1 MKTISLSI
9 LLLLSVSIIAQKINI
24 DKSLK
29 GFDKYMSDVLTDW
42 NEPGAGVA
50 IIYKGELVFVKG
62 YGYRD
67 FENKLPVTKNTLFQ
81 IASNTKLF
89 TTVAAGMLVE
99 EGVFNWDKPI
109 RESVPEL
116 EFYSNFLN
124 SNVTLRDMLGHKTG
138 VSRHDMIWSQ
148 SDFSRKEL
156 FERIKYL
163 KPVIPL
169 RQDFLYNNL
178 MYTAVG
184 YSIELRTGI
193 TWEEYVKKNI
203 FSPLEMNN
211 TFFSIAEMQK
221 SKDYAIAYNEKRDT
235 TLLYKIPLKEDGAG
249 IGPAG
254 SIITSLDDL
263 SHWVIALMN
272 GGKYNNKEV
281 IPRSIIDET
290 LKPGIAFRNSA
301 LEKKGYKER
310 LNVTYG
316 MARNIEV
323 YKGNVLT
330 KHGGALPGFHS
341 QVIILPYDDIGI
353 ITFSIGDQGASLG
366 NTIIGYNLVDR
377 LLGLDQTDWNARLLT
392 DHIKRK
398 KSNQKARSKVRFD
411 KIKGT
416 LPTHALK
423 DYSGTFTNKVYGDFR
438 IDYNNDSLYFNFRKR
453 SLPLKHYHYN
463 RFETPNDEDFG
474 KWSINFNIS
483 AQGEITTAVIS
494 IDEGQ
499 VTFRKKIDASLENL
513 DVLSQYAGTYE
524 YAGTKYVIKLKD
536 HKLVVV
542 GTINNILKPYKK
554 DIFKIENFDDFQ
566 LEFLKENNQVIG
578 LKTKTPSGIFEF
590 KKIVLEK
597 NNRFNGTNRKI

>member
-9 LLLLSVSIIAQKINI
+9 LLLLSINILAQKINI

-109 RESVPEL
+109 KESVPEL
-116 EFYSNFLN
+116 EFYNDFLN

-138 VSRHDMIWSQ
+138 VSRHDMIWLQ

-163 KPVIPL
+163 KPAIPL
-169 RQDFLYNNL
+169 RQDFIYNNL

-184 YSIELRTGI
+184 YSIELKTGLS
-193 TWEEYVKKNI
+193 WEDYVRQNI
-203 FSPLEMNN
+203 FAPLEMNN
-211 TFFSIAEMQK
+211 TVFSIAEMQK
-221 SKDYAIAYNEKRDT
+221 TKDYAVPYNEKRDT
-235 TLLYKIPLKEDGAG
+235 TLLYKIPLKEDGAS

-254 SIITSLDDL
+254 SIITSLNDL

-272 GGKYNNKEV
+272 KGKYKNKEV
-281 IPRSIIDET
+281 IPASVIYET
-290 LKPGIAFRNSA
+290 LKPGIAFRNSD
-301 LEKKGYKER
+301 LEKKGFKER

-323 YKGNVLT
+323 YKGNVVT

-341 QVIILPYDDIGI
+341 QVMILPYDDIGI

-377 LLGLDQTDWNARLLT
+377 LLGLDQTDWNGRLLS
-392 DHIKRK
+392 DYSKRK
-398 KSNQKARSKVRFD
+398 KSNKKARIKVRLD
-411 KIKGT
+411 QIKGT
-416 LPTHALK
+416 LPTHVLK
-423 DYSGTFTNKVYGDFR
+423 DYSGTFTNKVYGDFK
-438 IDYNNDSLYFNFRKR
+438 IDYNNDSLYFNFRNR
-453 SLPLKHYHYN
+453 TLPLKQYHYN

-483 AQGEITTAVIS
+483 AQGEINTAIIS
-494 IDEGQ
+494 IDQGQ
-499 VTFRKKIDASLENL
+499 VTFSKKIDASLEDTEIL
-513 DVLSQYAGTYE
+513 RQYAGTYE
-524 YAGTKYVIKLKD
+524 FAGTKYVIKLKD
-536 HKLVVV
+536 YKLVLA
-542 GTINNILKPYKK
+542 GTVDSTLKAYKK
-554 DIFKIENFDDFQ
+554 NIFKVENFDDIRI
-566 LEFLKENNQVIG
+566 EFLKEKNKING
-578 LKTKTPSGIFEF
+578 LKANTPGGVYEF
-590 KKIVLEK
+590 KKIK
-597 NNRFNGTNRKI
+597 

>member
-9 LLLLSVSIIAQKINI
+9 LLLLSINILAQKINI

-109 RESVPEL
+109 KESVPEL
-116 EFYSNFLN
+116 EFYNDFLN

-138 VSRHDMIWSQ
+138 VSRHDMIWLQ

-163 KPVIPL
+163 KPAIPL
-169 RQDFLYNNL
+169 RQDFIYNNL

-184 YSIELRTGI
+184 YSIELKTGLS
-193 TWEEYVKKNI
+193 WEDYVRQNI
-203 FSPLEMNN
+203 FAPLEMNN
-211 TFFSIAEMQK
+211 TVFSIAEMQK
-221 SKDYAIAYNEKRDT
+221 TKDYAVPYNEKRDT
-235 TLLYKIPLKEDGAG
+235 TLLYKTPLKEDGAS

-254 SIITSLDDL
+254 SIITSLNDL

-272 GGKYNNKEV
+272 KGKYKNNEV
-281 IPRSIIDET
+281 IPASVIYET
-290 LKPGIAFRNSA
+290 LKPGIAFRNSD

-323 YKGNVLT
+323 YKGNVIT

-341 QVIILPYDDIGI
+341 QVMILPYDDIGI

-377 LLGLDQTDWNARLLT
+377 LLGLDQTDWNGRLLT
-392 DHIKRK
+392 DYSKRK
-398 KSNQKARSKVRFD
+398 KSNKKARTKVRLD
-411 KIKGT
+411 QIKET
-416 LPTHALK
+416 SPTHALK
-423 DYSGTFTNKVYGDFR
+423 DYSGTFTNKVYGDFK
-438 IDYNNDSLYFNFRKR
+438 IDYNNDSLYFNFRNR
-453 SLPLKHYHYN
+453 TLPLMHYHYN

-483 AQGEITTAVIS
+483 AQGEINKAKIS
-494 IDEGQ
+494 IDEGE
-499 VTFRKKIDASLENL
+499 VIFTKKVDASLEDMEIL
-513 DVLSQYAGTYE
+513 RQYAGTYE
-524 YAGTKYVIKLKD
+524 FAGTKYVIKLKG
-536 HKLVVV
+536 HKLVLV
-542 GTINNILKPYKK
+542 GTVDSTLKAYKK
-554 DIFKIENFDDFQ
+554 DTFKVENFDDIQ
-566 LEFLKENNQVIG
+566 IEFLKEKNKIKG
-578 LKTKTPSGIFEF
+578 LKANKPGGIYEF
-590 KKIVLEK
+590 KKIK
-597 NNRFNGTNRKI
+597 

>member
-9 LLLLSVSIIAQKINI
+9 LLLLSINILAQKINI

-109 RESVPEL
+109 KESVPEL
-116 EFYSNFLN
+116 EFYNDFLN

-138 VSRHDMIWSQ
+138 VSRHDMIWLQ

-163 KPVIPL
+163 KPAIPL
-169 RQDFLYNNL
+169 RQDFIYNNL

-184 YSIELRTGI
+184 YSIELKTGLS
-193 TWEEYVKKNI
+193 WEDYVRQNI
-203 FSPLEMNN
+203 FAPLEMNN
-211 TFFSIAEMQK
+211 TVFSIAEMQK
-221 SKDYAIAYNEKRDT
+221 TKDYAVPYNEKRDT
-235 TLLYKIPLKEDGAG
+235 TLLYKTPLKEDGAS

-254 SIITSLDDL
+254 SIITSLNDL

-272 GGKYNNKEV
+272 KGKYKNKEV
-281 IPRSIIDET
+281 IPASVIYET
-290 LKPGIAFRNSA
+290 LKPGIAFRNSD

-323 YKGNVLT
+323 YKGNVIT

-341 QVIILPYDDIGI
+341 QVMILPYDDIGI

-377 LLGLDQTDWNARLLT
+377 LLGLDQTDWNGRLLS
-392 DHIKRK
+392 DYSKRK
-398 KSNQKARSKVRFD
+398 KSNKKARAKVRLD
-411 KIKGT
+411 QIKGT
-416 LPTHALK
+416 SPTHALK
-423 DYSGTFTNKVYGDFR
+423 DYSGTFTNKVYGDFK
-438 IDYNNDSLYFNFRKR
+438 IDYNNDSLYFNFRNR
-453 SLPLKHYHYN
+453 ILPLKHYHYN

-483 AQGEITTAVIS
+483 AQGEINKAKIS
-494 IDEGQ
+494 IDEGE
-499 VTFRKKIDASLENL
+499 VIFTKKVDASLENL
-513 DVLSQYAGTYE
+513 ELLRQYAGTYE
-524 YAGTKYVIKLKD
+524 FAGSKYVIKLKD
-536 HKLVVV
+536 DKLVLA
-542 GTINNILKPYKK
+542 GTVDSVLKAYKK
-554 DIFKIENFDDFQ
+554 NIFKVENVDDIQ
-566 LEFLKENNQVIG
+566 IEFLKEKNKIKG
-578 LKTKTPSGIFEF
+578 LKANKPGGIYEF
-590 KKIVLEK
+590 KKIK
-597 NNRFNGTNRKI
+597 

>member
-9 LLLLSVSIIAQKINI
+9 LLLLSINILAQKINI

-109 RESVPEL
+109 KESVPEL
-116 EFYSNFLN
+116 EFYNDFLN

-138 VSRHDMIWSQ
+138 VSRHDMIWLQ

-163 KPVIPL
+163 KPAIPL
-169 RQDFLYNNL
+169 RQDFIYNNL

-184 YSIELRTGI
+184 YSIELKTGLS
-193 TWEEYVKKNI
+193 WEDYVRQNI
-203 FSPLEMNN
+203 FAPLEMNN
-211 TFFSIAEMQK
+211 TVFSIAEMQK
-221 SKDYAIAYNEKRDT
+221 TKDYAVPYNEKRDT
-235 TLLYKIPLKEDGAG
+235 TLLYKTPLKEDGAS

-254 SIITSLDDL
+254 SIITSLNDL

-272 GGKYNNKEV
+272 KGKYKNKEV
-281 IPRSIIDET
+281 IPASVIYET
-290 LKPGIAFRNSA
+290 LKPGIAFRNSD

-323 YKGNVLT
+323 YKGNVIT

-341 QVIILPYDDIGI
+341 QVMILPYDDIGI

-377 LLGLDQTDWNARLLT
+377 LLGLDQTDWNGRLLS
-392 DHIKRK
+392 DYSKRK
-398 KSNQKARSKVRFD
+398 KSNKKARAKVRLD
-411 KIKGT
+411 QIKGT
-416 LPTHALK
+416 SPTHALK
-423 DYSGTFTNKVYGDFR
+423 DYSGTFTNKVYGDFK
-438 IDYNNDSLYFNFRKR
+438 IDYNNDSLYFNFRNR
-453 SLPLKHYHYN
+453 TLPLKHYHYN

-483 AQGEITTAVIS
+483 AQGEINKAKIS
-494 IDEGQ
+494 IDEGE
-499 VTFRKKIDASLENL
+499 VIFTKKVDASLENL
-513 DVLSQYAGTYE
+513 ELLRQYAGTYE
-524 YAGTKYVIKLKD
+524 FAGSKYVIKLKD
-536 HKLVVV
+536 DKLVLA
-542 GTINNILKPYKK
+542 GTVDSVLKAYKK
-554 DIFKIENFDDFQ
+554 NIFKVENVDDIQ
-566 LEFLKENNQVIG
+566 IEFLKEKNKIKG
-578 LKTKTPSGIFEF
+578 LKANKPGGIYEF
-590 KKIVLEK
+590 KKIK
-597 NNRFNGTNRKI
+597 

>member
-9 LLLLSVSIIAQKINI
+9 LLLLSINILAQKINI

-109 RESVPEL
+109 KESVPEL
-116 EFYSNFLN
+116 EFYNDFLN

-138 VSRHDMIWSQ
+138 VSRHDMIWLQ

-163 KPVIPL
+163 KPAIPL
-169 RQDFLYNNL
+169 RQDFIYNNL

-184 YSIELRTGI
+184 YSIELKTGLS
-193 TWEEYVKKNI
+193 WEDYVRQNI
-203 FSPLEMNN
+203 FAPLEMNN
-211 TFFSIAEMQK
+211 TVFSIAEMQK
-221 SKDYAIAYNEKRDT
+221 TKDYAVPYNEKRDT
-235 TLLYKIPLKEDGAG
+235 TLLYKTPLKEDGAS

-254 SIITSLDDL
+254 SIITSLNDL

-272 GGKYNNKEV
+272 KGKYKNKEV
-281 IPRSIIDET
+281 IPASVIYET
-290 LKPGIAFRNSA
+290 LKPGIAFRNSD

-323 YKGNVLT
+323 YKGNVIT

-341 QVIILPYDDIGI
+341 QVMILPYDEIGI

-377 LLGLDQTDWNARLLT
+377 LLGLDQTDWNGRLMT
-392 DHIKRK
+392 DYSKRK
-398 KSNQKARSKVRFD
+398 KSNKKARAKVRLD
-411 KIKGT
+411 QIKGT
-416 LPTHALK
+416 SPTHVLK
-423 DYSGTFTNKVYGDFR
+423 DYSGTFTNKIYGDFK
-438 IDYNNDSLYFNFRKR
+438 IDYNNDSLYFNFRNR
-453 SLPLKHYHYN
+453 TLPLKHYHYN

-483 AQGEITTAVIS
+483 AQGEINKAKIS
-494 IDEGQ
+494 IDEGE
-499 VTFRKKIDASLENL
+499 VIFTKKVDASLENL
-513 DVLSQYAGTYE
+513 ELLRQYAGTYE
-524 YAGTKYVIKLKD
+524 FAGSKYVIKLKD
-536 HKLVVV
+536 DKLVLA
-542 GTINNILKPYKK
+542 GTVDSVLKAYKK
-554 DIFKIENFDDFQ
+554 NIFKVENVDDIQ
-566 LEFLKENNQVIG
+566 IEFLKEKNKIKG
-578 LKTKTPSGIFEF
+578 LKANKPGGIYEF
-590 KKIVLEK
+590 KKIK
-597 NNRFNGTNRKI
+597 